1 MNAQR
6 SGSKF
11 ERTLKW
17 VGEGVA
23 RGWHL
28 GVQLFVARNE
38 EILLDLGIGNAALG
52 RPMDRGSIGLWFSS
66 GKPVTAVALAQLIE
80 AGRMGWN
87 DTVSR
92 WIPEFGAHGKEV
104 VTLGHILTHMG
115 GFRTADSV
123 PETTPWPETLSRI
136 CASPLEANA
145 VPGETAAY
153 HTHSS
158 WSLLVEVIQRVTG
171 EPFEDRIRRCV
182 FGPAGM
188 DDSSVRLSPIEFQGL
203 EDRLSKMHM
212 TDRGQAD
219 PDLFWNTPECA
230 ATLRPGAFLRGPIR
244 DLGRF
249 YQALLR
255 DPSPLLRRE
264 TIELMTR
271 RHRERKFDDT
281 FKHVVDFGLGFI
293 INSRRYGVETVPYGF
308 GRHAGEK
315 AFGHGGQQTSCAFAD
330 PENGLVV
337 AWVFN
342 GLPGV
347 RIHHKRGR
355 ELNTAIYEDL
365 GIVRTD

>member
-1 MNAQR
+1 MNAHL
-6 SGSKF
+6 SGIKF
-11 ERTLKW
+11 ERTLRI
-17 VGEGVA
+17 VNEGIG

-28 GVQLFVARNE
+28 GVQLFVASNDDC
-38 EILLDLGIGNAALG
+38 LLDLGIGNASFGL
-52 RPMDRGSIGLWFSS
+52 PMDPGSIALWFSS
-66 GKPVTAVALAQLIE
+66 GKPVTAVALAQLFE
-80 AGRMGWN
+80 DGWVGW
-87 DTVSR
+87 DDPVAR
-92 WIPEFGAHGKEV
+92 WIPDFAAHGKDS
-104 VTLGHILTHMG
+104 VTLRHVLTHTG
-115 GFRTADSV
+115 GFRGADGI
-123 PETTPWPETLSRI
+123 PEPTPWTETLFRI
-136 CASPLEANA
+136 CEAPLEPNS

-158 WSLLVEVIQRVTG
+158 WSLLAEVVQRVSG
-171 EPFEDRIRRCV
+171 EPFEERIRKRI

-188 DDSSVRLSPIEFQGL
+188 DDSYVRTSPAEFVRIEN
-203 EDRLSKMHM
+203 RLSKMHM
-212 TDRGQAD
+212 ADRGQMD
-219 PDLFWNTPECA
+219 PDLFWNTLECA

-255 DPSPLLRRE
+255 GPGPLLRRE

-293 INSRRYGVETVPYGF
+293 INSRRYGVESVPYGF
-308 GRHAGEK
+308 GRHAGER
-315 AFGHGGQQTSCAFAD
+315 AFGHGGQQTSCGFAD
-330 PENGLVV
+330 PDNGVVV

-347 RIHHKRGR
+347 RIHHRRGR

>member
-1 MNAQR
+1 MQ
-6 SGSKF
+6 F
-11 ERTLKW
+11 ERTIRT
-17 VGEGVA
+17 VTEGIV
-23 RGWHL
+23 REWHL

-38 EILLDLGIGNAALG
+38 ETLLDLGIGNASLG

-66 GKPVTAVALAQLIE
+66 GKPVTAVALAQLVE
-80 AGRMGWN
+80 EGRVGW
-87 DTVSR
+87 DDPVAR
-92 WIPEFGAHGKEV
+92 WIPEFAAHGKDS
-104 VTLGHILTHMG
+104 VTLKQVLTHTG
-115 GFRTADSV
+115 GFRVADAV
-123 PETTPWPETLSRI
+123 PEPTPWPETLSRI
-136 CASPLEANA
+136 CEAPLEPNA

-158 WSLLVEVIQRVTG
+158 WTLLAEVIQRVSG
-171 EPFEDRIRRCV
+171 HPFEERIRQCV

-188 DDSSVRLSPIEFQGL
+188 DDSYVRLSPAEFLGMENQ
-203 EDRLSKMHM
+203 LSKMHM
-212 TDRGQAD
+212 TDRGQVD

-230 ATLRPGAFLRGPIR
+230 AILRPGAFLRGPIR

-281 FKHVVDFGLGFI
+281 FKHIVDFGLGFI

>member
-1 MNAQR
+1 MQ
-6 SGSKF
+6 F
-11 ERTLKW
+11 EKTIRKVT
-17 VGEGVA
+17 EGIVQ
-23 RGWHL
+23 GWHP

-38 EILLDLGIGNAALG
+38 ETLLDLGIGNASIG

-66 GKPVTAVALAQLIE
+66 GKPITAVAVAQLVE
-80 AGRMGWN
+80 AGRLGW
-87 DTVSR
+87 DDPVAR
-92 WIPEFGAHGKEV
+92 WIPEFAAHGKDS
-104 VTLGHILTHMG
+104 VTLRHVLTHTG
-115 GFRTADSV
+115 GFRVADAV
-123 PETTPWPETLSRI
+123 PEPTPWPETLSQI
-136 CASPLEANA
+136 CEAPLEPNA
-145 VPGETAAY
+145 VSGETAAY

-158 WSLLVEVIQRVTG
+158 WTLLAEVIQRVSG
-171 EPFEDRIRRCV
+171 QPFEERIRQSV

-188 DDSSVRLSPIEFQGL
+188 GDSYVQLSLAEFLGI

-212 TDRGQAD
+212 TDRGQTD

-230 ATLRPGAFLRGPIR
+230 AILRPGAFLRGPIR

-255 DPSPLLRRE
+255 APSPLLRRE
-264 TIELMTR
+264 TIEIMTR

-308 GRHAGEK
+308 GRHAGEE

-347 RIHHKRGR
+347 RIHHKRGL